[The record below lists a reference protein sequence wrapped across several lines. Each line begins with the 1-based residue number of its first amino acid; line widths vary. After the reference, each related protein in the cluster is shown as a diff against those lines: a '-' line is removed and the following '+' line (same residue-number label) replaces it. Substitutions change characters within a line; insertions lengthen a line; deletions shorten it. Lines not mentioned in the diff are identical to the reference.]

1 MARQIDGADI
11 YKIRVDLD
19 RIADCLERAF
29 PKSKLEA
36 IKDRLGLGKADGDL
50 KSTGQQMG

>member
-11 YKIRVDLD
+11 YKIRVNLD

-29 PKSKLEA
+29 PKSKLQSVKEELFGKPD
-36 IKDRLGLGKADGDL
+36 KDKGE
-50 KSTGQQMG
+50 